1 MLHDRCGCG
10 SDIYTVD
17 ELLGK
22 LLRLPSAVNRSF
34 THQTPGSQT
43 KLLRLLGTVTGS
55 IKLKTSHLLFNCPSS
70 SLQGSEKVQLDNKT

>member
-17 ELLGK
+17 EPLGR
-22 LLRLPSAVNRSF
+22 LLRLPSAVIGV